1 MAQWLRAQTDL
12 PEDTGSI
19 PSTHLQLTTACNT
32 RPSKV
37 DALFGPQQALGPH
50 IHKAK
55 HLYKLKNNNT
65 NKNHFLTL
73 SKQRR

>member
-1 MAQWLRAQTDL
+1 LFVFLSAPASMRVPVFKKKKKGKGAGEMAQWLRAQTDL

-37 DALFGPQQALGPH
+37 DALFGPQ
-50 IHKAK
+50 
-55 HLYKLKNNNT
+55 
-65 NKNHFLTL
+65 
-73 SKQRR
+73 